1 MEESQEAQQC
11 SASPPILLCHGIGIS
26 IFKILCSLLVM
37 KLSSP
42 AFISSTLFKKAFCSI
57 FFRLLFIL
65 DIYWLRRKGRVMG
78 RACDRLKKG

>member
-1 MEESQEAQQC
+1 MQYVFCFLNLHSYTLKPTVNSSLRTWMEESQEAQQC

-42 AFISSTLFKKAFCSI
+42 AFVSSTRTNSQF
-57 FFRLLFIL
+57 
-65 DIYWLRRKGRVMG
+65 
-78 RACDRLKKG
+78 